1 MGSEKVSV
9 QCAFCEYAAS
19 DEDALLKHA
28 LAEHAEKLWREQPQ
42 GEATYDRDKVRQL
55 EHQLEQDAQQ
65 NNRFVGIPAQT
76 EGGEKPLGRPNGA
89 SFPRGYEPDDCPC
102 GGKVVKGTCDNSK
115 CPEHSSPPATAGT
128 ASRYN
133 EWLIDWLKQD
143 PTRKDTLNSERAEAY
158 ADQRADDTIV
168 SLNRRL
174 AEVLEAKVALAT
186 EVAQLRQELD
196 ALKQRL
202 ADDYSAEA
210 VRMEREARERAEKAL
225 REAVEIC
232 KRTSKEYK
240 REGNTCVWEVGFT
253 YGAGVCAEKIERA
266 LASLKSSEG
275 AKDG

>member
-1 MGSEKVSV
+1 MGKAKKRTGAPCYQHDSYDPN
-9 QCAFCEYAAS
+9 CS
-19 DEDALLKHA
+19 DCYHDDEIAPR
-28 LAEHAEKLWREQPQ
+28 REQPQ

-65 NNRFVGIPAQT
+65 NNRFVG
-76 EGGEKPLGRPNGA
+76 GEKPRGRQNGA
-89 SFPRGYEPDDCPC
+89 AFPRGYEPDDCPC

-128 ASRYN
+128 AREFRLANFASGA
-133 EWLIDWLKQD
+133 WSD
-143 PTRKDTLNSERAEAY
+143 SRAETY

-186 EVAQLRQELD
+186 EVAQLRQERD

-210 VRMEREARERAEKAL
+210 VRIEREARERAEKAL

-253 YGAGVCAEKIERA
+253 YGAGVCAEKIEQA

-275 AKDG
+275 AK